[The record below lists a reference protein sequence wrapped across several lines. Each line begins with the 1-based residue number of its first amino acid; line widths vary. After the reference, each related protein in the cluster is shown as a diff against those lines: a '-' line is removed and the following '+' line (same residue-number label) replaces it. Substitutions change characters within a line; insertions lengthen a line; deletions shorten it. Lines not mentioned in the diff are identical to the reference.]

1 MRKKPEALLIKR
13 MYDRIWHQI
22 PLSSCYIKSEE
33 IISMKISGM
42 NTPTKGHA
50 YKLFVFISN

>member
-1 MRKKPEALLIKR
+1 MKKTEALFIKR

-22 PLSSCYIKSEE
+22 PLSSSYIKSEE

-42 NTPTKGHA
+42 NTPT
-50 YKLFVFISN
+50 

>member
-1 MRKKPEALLIKR
+1 MKKTEALFIKR

-22 PLSSCYIKSEE
+22 SLSSSYIKSEE

-42 NTPTKGHA
+42 NTPT
-50 YKLFVFISN
+50 